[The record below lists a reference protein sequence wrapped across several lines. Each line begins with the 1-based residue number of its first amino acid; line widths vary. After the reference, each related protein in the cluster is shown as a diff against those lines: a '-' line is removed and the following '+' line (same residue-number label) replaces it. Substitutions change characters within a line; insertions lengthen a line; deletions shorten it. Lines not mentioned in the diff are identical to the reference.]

1 MVSASNH
8 RSTGVNTVAD
18 SAIME
23 DDSASTKKGMI
34 LPFDP
39 LSLTFDNIKYS
50 VDMPQVKY
58 RKLISYTTNAISS
71 LFCNPGHEIKFRK

>member
-1 MVSASNH
+1 VDGNHLVS
-8 RSTGVNTVAD
+8 VNPVTD

-34 LPFDP
+34 LPFVP
-39 LSLTFDNIKYS
+39 LSVTFDNIKYS

-58 RKLISYTTNAISS
+58 RKLISYTRNAI
-71 LFCNPGHEIKFRK
+71 L